1 MGKGKIA
8 LIVTSV
14 ILALALAVAAVFIG
28 LNWSKLKSA
37 IVDKTQL
44 YTYEQ
49 LEAAKKEGY
58 DEAGFNKTAY
68 EKQLKEFAG
77 EVARLEEKLKSFQSK
92 LNELLQEKYNQ
103 GYNAGYD
110 EGLANGTV
118 NVPEGSFALIFA
130 PNIPLNCS
138 SNIKGKMTSS
148 VNSCSATLVVPSC
161 DYSLKGYI
169 FQGWNTKADGTG
181 TAYSVG
187 ATVAANSI
195 ESGAILTLYA
205 QWQPYSLAGRAY
217 SLAGTAFSVDT
228 YTSYSGDYSVT
239 LASSL
244 DEFVGIYFRDD
255 SIAYYGKL
263 RLSYGR
269 LILLQVNEL
278 NFDKIPYSFKND
290 ILSWKLSNE
299 VSTFSFNEETDC
311 LCKSGEE
318 FVRIDGINEV
328 LEAPHPPT
336 IRIEG
341 DTVYVSNIEVA
352 PYDSYYSYLNFS
364 FYCEGCDPSGFEIDL
379 SSTNSTSYVC
389 SIFEIAPYTTLSGNR
404 CEIFAFISWR
414 QPKGFIYSS
423 LNSNSVFYTF
433 N

>member
-14 ILALALAVAAVFIG
+14 ILSVGLIIAAVFIG

-49 LEAAKKEGY
+49 LEAAKKEGF
-58 DEAGFNKTAY
+58 DEAGLNKAAY
-68 EKQLKEFAG
+68 EKQLKEFAC

-103 GYNAGYD
+103 GYNDGYD

-130 PNIPLNCS
+130 PNIPSNCS

-148 VNSCSATLVVPSC
+148 VSSCSATLVVPSC

-181 TAYSVG
+181 TTYSVG

-195 ESGAILTLYA
+195 ESGATLILYA

-217 SLAGTAFSVDT
+217 SLAGTAFSVD
-228 YTSYSGDYSVT
+228 S
-239 LASSL
+239 ASSL
-244 DEFVGIYFRDD
+244 VSSSDEFVGIYFRND
-255 SIAYYGKL
+255 SFAYYGKL
-263 RLSYGR
+263 RLDYGR
-269 LILLQVNEL
+269 LCLLQVNEL
-278 NFDKIPYSFKND
+278 NFDNIPYSFKND

-318 FVRIDGINEV
+318 FVRIDGIIEV
-328 LEAPHPPT
+328 LEAPHAPT

-352 PYDSYYSYLNFS
+352 PYDSYYTYLNFY
-364 FYCEGCDPSGFEIDL
+364 FICEGFNSL
-379 SSTNSTSYVC
+379 SNFVNLNSTNSTSYVC
-389 SIFEIAPYTTLSGNR
+389 SIFEIAPYKTLSGNR
-404 CEIFAFISWR
+404 CEIFVSISWR

-423 LNSNSVFYTF
+423 SNSNSVFYTF

>member
-1 MGKGKIA
+1 MEKGKIA

-14 ILALALAVAAVFIG
+14 ILALGLIIAAVFIG

-49 LEAAKKEGY
+49 LEQAKKEGF
-58 DEAGFNKTAY
+58 DEAGLNKAAY

-138 SNIKGKMTSS
+138 SNIKGNMISS

-181 TAYSVG
+181 TTYSVG

-195 ESGAILTLYA
+195 ESGATLILYA

-217 SLAGTAFSVDT
+217 SLAGTAFSVDSF
-228 YTSYSGDYSVT
+228 TSSSG
-239 LASSL
+239 SSSSFVSSS
-244 DEFVGIYFRDD
+244 DEFVGIYFRND
-255 SIAYYGKL
+255 SFAYYGKL
-263 RLSYGR
+263 RLDYGR
-269 LILLQVNEL
+269 LLLLHVNEL
-278 NFDKIPYSFKND
+278 NFDNIPYSFKND
-290 ILSWKLSNE
+290 ILSLKPSNE

-318 FVRIDGINEV
+318 FVRIDGIIEV
-328 LEAPHPPT
+328 IEAPHAPT

-352 PYDSYYSYLNFS
+352 PYGSYYRYLYFD
-364 FYCEGCDPSGFEIDL
+364 FYCEGLEPSGFKIDL
-379 SSTNSTSYVC
+379 NSTSTSYVC
-389 SIFEIAPYTTLSGNR
+389 SIFEIAPYNAYSGNR
-404 CEIFAFISWR
+404 CEILAKIFWTR
-414 QPKGFIYSS
+414 PDGFGYFTSK
-423 LNSNSVFYTF
+423 SNSVFYTF